1 MPCVNSSNGQPVPG
15 VQGQCPIG
23 STWIPDSD
31 AFTSSAYQGEDDKP
45 LQNVG
50 DWFSPGG
57 VAKAGLG
64 LAAASPFIK
73 GGLNYAKKKVT
84 DPNNLKRL
92 QALKNK
98 LFKRFDKP
106 ERPKY
111 PIMNKNQQSA
121 WDKANPGKWL
131 YDKYKLAGWGGAGG
145 YSLTELMQRL
155 GDGEETVEKTK
166 DLTNQKTKGSRAKA
180 LSDADA
186 QLGARYG
193 MTSEPTA
200 MQKLGSNMK
209 DPKWWHESISGLPTD
224 TRLMRLGQL
233 MDYYGKTP
241 KGRKDSTAP
250 AELWAANEIAHG
262 KNVATAAGGS
272 NSTFLSK
279 FNSEDQ
285 DIAIRSA
292 VEKKLGVNDWNPMT
306 GPSGS
311 NQVAVD
317 TTVARVKGL
326 IQEFVEKGM
335 PWSEALTT
343 AMSLVTED

>member
-15 VQGQCPIG
+15 AQGQCPMG

-31 AFTSSAYQGEDDKP
+31 AFASSAYQGEDDKP

-73 GGLNYAKKKVT
+73 GGLKYAKDKVT

-155 GDGEETVEKTK
+155 GDDEETVEKTR
-166 DLTNQKTKGSRAKA
+166 DVTNQKTKGSRAKA

-193 MTSEPTA
+193 MTSEPTK
-200 MQKLGSNMK
+200 MQKLGANMK
-209 DPKWWHESISGLPTD
+209 NPEWWSESISGLPSD
-224 TRLMRLGQL
+224 NRLMRLGQL

-250 AELWAANEIAHG
+250 SELWAANEVAHG
-262 KNVATAAGGS
+262 KNVAAATDKPDS
-272 NSTFLSK
+272 YKWSYKN
-279 FNSEDQ
+279 
-285 DIAIRSA
+285 
-292 VEKKLGVNDWNPMT
+292 VN
-306 GPSGS
+306 
-311 NQVAVD
+311 
-317 TTVARVKGL
+317 
-326 IQEFVEKGM
+326 
-335 PWSEALTT
+335 EALSEWYDDKFGTDWWGGKDGDKLKNKF
-343 AMSLVTED
+343 MNDVTDEKARYPTKNLKQIAEQLLKEYPEEYL

>member
-1 MPCVNSSNGQPVPG
+1 MPCVNSSNGKPVPG
-15 VQGQCPIG
+15 IQGQCPIG

-31 AFTSSAYQGEDDKP
+31 AFSSSVYQGEDDKP

-57 VAKAGLG
+57 VLKAGAG
-64 LAAASPFIK
+64 LALASPFIK
-73 GGLNYAKKKVT
+73 GGINYAKKKAT

-111 PIMNKNQQSA
+111 PIMNKNQQAA

-131 YDKYKLAGWGGAGG
+131 YDKWKLTGWGGGTG
-145 YSLTELMQRL
+145 LSLMQL
-155 GDGEETVEKTK
+155 MEQMGDGGATEGTEEAKSSGPPTR
-166 DLTNQKTKGSRAKA
+166 NSRAKA

-186 QLGARYG
+186 QHGARFG
-193 MTSEPTA
+193 MTSEPTQ
-200 MQKLGSNMK
+200 MQKLGANMK
-209 DPKWWHESISGLPTD
+209 NPEWWSESISGLPSD

-233 MDYYGKTP
+233 MNYYGKTP
-241 KGRKDSTAP
+241 KQRDEATAP

-285 DIAIRSA
+285 DLAIRKS
-292 VEKKLGVNDWNPMT
+292 VMDTLGFNDYVPFNQA
-306 GPSGS
+306 GS
-311 NQVAVD
+311 QELEQ
-317 TTVARVKGL
+317 TVARVKGL

-335 PWSEALTT
+335 PWSDALTL
-343 AMSLVTED
+343 AMSYVEKE